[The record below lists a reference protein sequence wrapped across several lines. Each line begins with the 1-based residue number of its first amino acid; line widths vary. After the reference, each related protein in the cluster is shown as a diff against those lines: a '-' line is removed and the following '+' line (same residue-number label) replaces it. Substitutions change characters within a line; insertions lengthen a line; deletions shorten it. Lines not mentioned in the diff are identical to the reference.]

1 MGVRVKVRKLAA
13 PVGIAAIT
21 ISIGAS
27 TAITA
32 SAANNIK
39 PFGQQETLND
49 YATGGP
55 MIGYT
60 VTGLNPSSDAV
71 PHNGQLYAATV
82 TVDAPGGWAT
92 PIVPM
97 FNARAES
104 GDNYRVIANA
114 PGGPAA
120 ASPGGSSTGT
130 LYFDVV
136 GDVPNSVVYNDG
148 TQDLL
153 VWVPGMPE
161 GGVPGA
167 GGGSG
172 PPDSAGSSTNLIG
185 NAPAGGNVTGGDMV
199 APDVIAPPPE
209 AVNPFE
215 TPEQHDRGR

>member
-1 MGVRVKVRKLAA
+1 VKVRKLAA

-21 ISIGAS
+21 IGIAAS
-27 TAITA
+27 TVSPA

-49 YATGGP
+49 YGTGGP
-55 MIGYT
+55 MIGYS

-71 PHNGQLYAATV
+71 PHNGQLYEATV

-92 PIVPM
+92 PISPM

-120 ASPGGSSTGT
+120 APPGGSSTGK

-153 VWVPGMPE
+153 AWVPGAPE

-167 GGGSG
+167 GGSG
-172 PPDSAGSSTNLIG
+172 PPDSAGSSTEIIG
-185 NAPAGGNVTGGDMV
+185 NAPAGGTVSGGDM
-199 APDVIAPPPE
+199 ATPAVIAPPPE
-209 AVNPFE
+209 EVNPFE

>member
-21 ISIGAS
+21 ISIAAS
-27 TAITA
+27 TAIPA

-39 PFGQQETLND
+39 PFGQQETLNNTG
-49 YATGGP
+49 TGGP

-120 ASPGGSSTGT
+120 AAPGGSSNGT

-153 VWVPGMPE
+153 VWVPGQPE

-172 PPDSAGSSTNLIG
+172 PPDSAGSSTSLIG
-185 NAPAGGNVTGGDMV
+185 NAPAGGDVTGGDMV

>member
-1 MGVRVKVRKLAA
+1 MRVRVKVRKLAA

-21 ISIGAS
+21 IGIAAS
-27 TAITA
+27 TVSPA

-49 YATGGP
+49 YGTGGP
-55 MIGYT
+55 MIGYS

-71 PHNGQLYAATV
+71 PHNGQLYEATV

-120 ASPGGSSTGT
+120 APPGGSSTGK
-130 LYFDVV
+130 LYFDVL

-153 VWVPGMPE
+153 VWVPGAPE

-167 GGGSG
+167 GGSG
-172 PPDSAGSSTNLIG
+172 PPDSAGSSTEIIG
-185 NAPAGGNVTGGDMV
+185 NAPAGGTVSGGDM
-199 APDVIAPPPE
+199 ATPNGIAPPPE
-209 AVNPFE
+209 EVNPFE

>member
-1 MGVRVKVRKLAA
+1 VKVRKLAA

-27 TAITA
+27 TAIPA

-97 FNARAES
+97 FNARAQS
-104 GDNYRVIANA
+104 GDNYQVIANA

-120 ASPGGSSTGT
+120 APPGGSSTGT
-130 LYFDVV
+130 LYFDVA

-153 VWVPGMPE
+153 VWVPGQPE

-172 PPDSAGSSTNLIG
+172 PPDSAGSSTSLIG

-199 APDVIAPPPE
+199 TPDVIAPPPE

>member
-1 MGVRVKVRKLAA
+1 VKVRKLAA
-13 PVGIAAIT
+13 PVGIAAVT
-21 ISIGAS
+21 ISIAAS
-27 TAITA
+27 TVIPA

-92 PIVPM
+92 PLVPM

-104 GDNYRVIANA
+104 GDIYRVIANA

-120 ASPGGSSTGT
+120 APPGGSSTGK

-153 VWVPGMPE
+153 VWVPGAPE
-161 GGVPGA
+161 GGVPG
-167 GGGSG
+167 GSG
-172 PPDSAGSSTNLIG
+172 APDSAGESTEIIG
-185 NAPAGGNVTGGDMV
+185 NAPAGGVESQGPVGPA
-199 APDVIAPPPE
+199 APAVIAAPE
-209 AVNPFE
+209 QVNPFE
-215 TPEQHDRGR
+215 TPVTPEQHNADRGR

>member
-1 MGVRVKVRKLAA
+1 MRINKLAGA
-13 PVGIAAIT
+13 VAA
-21 ISIGAS
+21 
-27 TAITA
+27 TAIGVGVAAGTVAPA

-49 YATGGP
+49 SATGAP

-60 VTGLNPSSDAV
+60 VSGLSPSSDAV

-82 TVDAPGGWAT
+82 TVEGLGGWAT
-92 PIVPM
+92 PLVPL

-104 GDNYRVIANA
+104 GQNYQVIGGGVAA
-114 PGGPAA
+114 APPGGQT
-120 ASPGGSSTGT
+120 TGK

-153 VWVPGMPE
+153 VWVPGAAE
-161 GGVPGA
+161 GGVPE
-167 GGGSG
+167 GSG
-172 PPDSAGSSTNLIG
+172 IPDGTGTSEVIG
-185 NAPAGGNVTGGDMV
+185 TAPTDGGQMTGGDEF
-199 APDVIAPPPE
+199 APAVDAAPAE
-209 AVNPFE
+209 IDPFE

>member
-1 MGVRVKVRKLAA
+1 MGVNVKVRKLAA

-21 ISIGAS
+21 IGIAAS
-27 TAITA
+27 SMSPA

-39 PFGQQETLND
+39 PFGQQETLN
-49 YATGGP
+49 G

-60 VTGLNPSSDAV
+60 VTGLNPSSDPV
-71 PHNGQLYAATV
+71 PHNGQLYEAAV
-82 TVDAPGGWAT
+82 TVDGPGGWAT
-92 PIVPM
+92 PMVPM

-104 GDNYRVIANA
+104 GANYRVIANA

-120 ASPGGSSTGT
+120 APPGGSSTGK

-153 VWVPGMPE
+153 VWVPGAPQ

-167 GGGSG
+167 GGSG
-172 PPDSAGSSTNLIG
+172 PPTSAGSSTDLIG
-185 NAPAGGNVTGGDMV
+185 NAPAAGPEAGGDMTTP
-199 APDVIAPPPE
+199 AVIAPPPDE
-209 AVNPFE
+209 DFNPFLFA
-215 TPEQHDRGR
+215 TPDQHDRGH